1 MKKLKALSIVAP
13 ACERIISGQ
22 KKLEIRS
29 WRPEHLP
36 LRDLVIVQNTQFLH
50 KDGDEQIGTA
60 MAIIDIVAVHAWR
73 KDEIEMACANYWKE
87 GYWAWEITNVRP
99 LVPGI
104 QCMAKRRI
112 YEIDL
117 AI

>member
-1 MKKLKALSIVAP
+1 MKKFKALSIVAP
-13 ACERIISGQ
+13 ACERIASGQ

-29 WRPEHLP
+29 WRPEYLP
-36 LRDLVIVQNTQFLH
+36 LYDLVIVQNTQFLD

-73 KDEIEMACANYWKE
+73 KDEVEMACANYWKE

-99 LVPGI
+99 LVPSI
-104 QCMAKRRI
+104 QCIAKRRI

-117 AI
+117 AL

>member
-36 LRDLVIVQNTQFLH
+36 LCDLVIVQNTQFLH

-60 MAIIDIVAVHAWR
+60 MAIIDIVAVHTWR
-73 KDEIEMACANYWKE
+73 KDEIEIMCK
-87 GYWAWEITNVRP
+87 
-99 LVPGI
+99 LLD
-104 QCMAKRRI
+104 RRI
-112 YEIDL
+112 LGLGNYQC
-117 AI
+117 ASACTWHSVHGKT